1 MHIGGILALLFL
13 GLRSVSLLV
22 LLGVLSR
29 RYRLKLKPRDYQV
42 EAARWA
48 LSREGAVL
56 SLPTGTGKTLIAVL
70 WAKELLERGVVK
82 RVLVLEPTRILVEQT
97 ASYFEK
103 VMGAKT
109 RAIHGVLP
117 KEKRRK
123 IWFEAE
129 IAVATPETALSD
141 VDSIIE
147 AGFDAVVV
155 DECHHTT
162 GRDAYA
168 EFMRKTRDL
177 FKRRLGLSAYIPSS
191 RRREIEEHIGEIRY
205 WSWSD
210 PRIRNYV
217 PAWIGEVYEAELNEA
232 EKKVL
237 ARLEELRNL
246 FTGRERGLIQTG
258 IRWLV
263 RDGALALKES
273 LSKPTLLAEL
283 LKDVKPLLDDP
294 RVRPAHKLDALIR
307 ILRDH
312 EDFTKAIVF
321 VDRVI
326 VAEYIVERLRDYNPV
341 AIYGKAKMREDVRR
355 VLEKAKNPKVRL
367 VVATSAG
374 EEGLDLPEGDLL
386 VVWSNVA
393 SPLRFIQRHGRILR
407 ATGRRGPPK
416 YVAYIIT
423 PDTVDVDSFVDSI
436 ELARRAGVDVP
447 VDPEV
452 VERLWRKTTRSR
464 ILSIL
469 EGRPMPIEWIREAT
483 GMPLDILRNNISK
496 LLRHGDLVYIY
507 THLGKTYALPED
519 IEILYEEY
527 SEYLSP
533 DPELQ
538 GKIRANT
545 NGEERAVTGTY
556 DKVLKRLTKI
566 LEKKKHI
573 TRLQASF
580 QIPLPGGALK
590 LVNLHYT
597 YLIDTEEKLEL
608 ALRNAYSVNQY
619 AKYI

>member
-1 MHIGGILALLFL
+1 MF
-13 GLRSVSLLV
+13 
-22 LLGVLSR
+22 LGVLSR
-29 RYRLKLKPRDYQV
+29 RYKLKLKPRDYQV

-48 LSREGAVL
+48 LEREGAVL

-70 WAKELLERGVVK
+70 WAKELLEKGVVR
-82 RVLVLEPTRILVEQT
+82 RVLILEPTRILVEQT
-97 ASYFEK
+97 ASYIEK

-109 RAIHGVLP
+109 KAIHGVLP
-117 KEKRRK
+117 KERRRGL
-123 IWFEAE
+123 WFEAK

-141 VDSIIE
+141 VDVIVE

-168 EFMRKTRDL
+168 EFMKKTRGV
-177 FKRRLGLSAYIPSS
+177 FKRRLGLSAYIPPS
-191 RRREIEEHIGEIRY
+191 RRAEIEEHIGEIRY
-205 WSWSD
+205 WSWND
-210 PRIRNYV
+210 PRIKNYV
-217 PAWIGEVYEAELNEA
+217 PVWIGEVYEAELNEA
-232 EKKVL
+232 ERKIL
-237 ARLEELRNL
+237 ERLEELRNI

-258 IRWLV
+258 IRWFV

-273 LSKPTLLAEL
+273 LGKPTLLAEL
-283 LKDVKPLLDDP
+283 LKDVKPLLHDP

-312 EDFTKAIVF
+312 EGFQKAIVF
-321 VDRVI
+321 VDRVV
-326 VAEYIVERLRDYNPV
+326 VAEYIIEQLAEYCPV
-341 AIYGKAKMREDVRR
+341 AIYGKAKMREDVRK
-355 VLEKAKNPKVRL
+355 VLERARSPKVRL

-386 VVWSNVA
+386 IVWSNVA

-447 VDPEV
+447 VDPGI

-469 EGRPMPIEWIREAT
+469 EGRPMPIEWIREST
-483 GMPLDILRNNISK
+483 DMPLDILRNNISK
-496 LLRHGDLVYIY
+496 LLRHGNLVYIY
-507 THLGKTYALPED
+507 TYLGKTYALPED

-527 SEYLSP
+527 SEYLDP
-533 DPELQ
+533 DPEIQ
-538 GKIRANT
+538 AKIKAYT

-556 DKVLKRLTKI
+556 EKTLRKLERI
-566 LEKKKHI
+566 LERKKQF
-573 TRLQASF
+573 TRLQVSM
-580 QIPLPGGALK
+580 QVPLPGGALR

-597 YLIDTEEKLEL
+597 YLIDTKEKLEL
-608 ALRNAYSVNQY
+608 ALRNAYSIKQY
-619 AKYI
+619 VRYI

>member
-1 MHIGGILALLFL
+1 M
-13 GLRSVSLLV
+13 
-22 LLGVLSR
+22 SR
-29 RYRLKLKPRDYQV
+29 RYKLKLKPRDYQV

-48 LSREGAVL
+48 LSRDGAVL

-70 WAKELLERGVVK
+70 WAKELLEKGIVK
-82 RVLVLEPTRILVEQT
+82 RILVLEPTRILVEQT
-97 ASYFEK
+97 ASYIEK
-103 VMGAKT
+103 VMGARA

-117 KEKRRK
+117 KEKRRGL
-123 IWFEAE
+123 WFEAE
-129 IAVATPETALSD
+129 IAVTTPETALSD
-141 VDSIIE
+141 VDSIVE

-168 EFMRKTRDL
+168 EFMKKTRGV
-177 FKRRLGLSAYIPSS
+177 FKRRLGLSAYIPPS
-191 RRREIEEHIGEIRY
+191 RRSEIEEHIGEIRY

-217 PAWIGEVYEAELNEA
+217 PTWIGEVYEAELNSS
-232 EKKVL
+232 EKQVL
-237 ARLEELRNL
+237 SKLEELRNL

-258 IRWLV
+258 IRWFV

-273 LSKPTLLAEL
+273 LEKPTLLAEL
-283 LKDVKPLLDDP
+283 LRDVRPLLENP
-294 RVRPAHKLDALIR
+294 SVRPAHKLDALKR
-307 ILRDH
+307 ILLDH
-312 EDFTKAIVF
+312 EGFRKAIVF
-321 VDRVI
+321 VDRVVI
-326 VAEYIVERLRDYNPV
+326 AEYITTSLLQYNPV

-355 VLEKAKNPKVRL
+355 VLERAKSPEVKL

-436 ELARRAGVDVP
+436 ELARKAGVDVP

-483 GMPLDILRNNISK
+483 GMPLDILKNNISK

-527 SEYLSP
+527 SEYLDP
-533 DPELQ
+533 DR
-538 GKIRANT
+538 GIHAKIKAYT
-545 NGEERAVTGTY
+545 NGEEKTVTGSY
-556 DKVLKRLTKI
+556 ERVLRRLEKI
-566 LEKKKHI
+566 LERKKQL
-573 TRLQASF
+573 TRIQVSI
-580 QIPLPGGALK
+580 QVPLPGGALK

-597 YLIDTEEKLEL
+597 YLVDTKEKLEL
-608 ALRNAYSVNQY
+608 VLRNAYSVKEY
-619 AKYI
+619 VRYI

>member
-1 MHIGGILALLFL
+1 MG
-13 GLRSVSLLV
+13 
-22 LLGVLSR
+22 R
-29 RYRLKLKPRDYQV
+29 RYRLVLRPRDYQV

-48 LSREGAVL
+48 LGREGAVL
-56 SLPTGTGKTLIAVL
+56 SLPTGSGKTLIAIL
-70 WAKELLERGVVK
+70 WARELLEKGVVR

-97 ASYFEK
+97 ASYIER
-103 VMGAKT
+103 VMGARA
-109 RAIHGVLP
+109 RAIHGLLP
-117 KEKRRK
+117 REKRRRL
-123 IWFEAE
+123 WFEAE
-129 IAVATPETALSD
+129 VAVATPETALSD
-141 VDSIIE
+141 VDVVVE

-168 EFMRKTRDL
+168 EFMKKTRGV
-177 FKRRLGLSAYIPSS
+177 FKRRLGLSAYIPPS
-191 RRREIEEHIGEIRY
+191 RRAEIEEYIGEIRY

-232 EKKVL
+232 EKQVL
-237 ARLEELRNL
+237 IKLEELRNL
-246 FTGRERGLIQTG
+246 FTGRERGLVQTG
-258 IRWLV
+258 IRWFV

-273 LSKPTLLAEL
+273 LEKPTMLAEL
-283 LKDVKPLLDDP
+283 LRDVKPLLEDP
-294 RVRPAHKLDALIR
+294 GVRPAHKLDALER
-307 ILRDH
+307 VLRDH
-312 EDFTKAIVF
+312 EGFQKTIVF

-326 VAEYIVERLRDYNPV
+326 IAEYIVEQLAEYNPV
-341 AIYGKAKMREDVRR
+341 AIYGRARMREDVRR
-355 VLEKAKNPKVRL
+355 VLERARNPEVKL

-416 YVAYIIT
+416 YVAYIVT

-447 VDPEV
+447 VNPEI
-452 VERLWRKTTRSR
+452 VERLWRRTTRSR
-464 ILSIL
+464 ILSVL
-469 EGRPMPIEWIREAT
+469 EGRPMPLEWIREAT
-483 GMPLDILRNNISK
+483 GMPLDILRNHVSK

-507 THLGKTYALPED
+507 THLGRTYALPED

-527 SEYLSP
+527 SEYLTP
-533 DPELQ
+533 
-538 GKIRANT
+538 NT
-545 NGEERAVTGTY
+545 SIQAKVKAYSNGEEKAVTGTY
-556 DKVLKRLTKI
+556 DRVLKRLEKI
-566 LEKKKHI
+566 LGKRKQF
-573 TRLQASF
+573 TRLHISVQV
-580 QIPLPGGALK
+580 PLPGGALR

-597 YLIDTEEKLEL
+597 YLVDTREKLEL
-608 ALRNAYSVNQY
+608 VLRNAYAVERY